1 MTQENRTLEAHD
13 LPTSPPAQETFL
25 LVQVDGQSRML
36 SLPEGT
42 TISVGR
48 SRASTVFVDDER
60 VSRQHATF
68 ERRGRDVFVVDLGSR
83 NGTQVASQ
91 RIEGERR
98 LHAGE
103 TVSIGPMLAVLAI
116 AIRPETAAASAPGD
130 ACVIANPAM
139 ARVYELCQ
147 KVAATP
153 LSVLVSGE
161 TGVGKERVAEAIHG
175 FSRRGDK
182 PFVRLHMA
190 ALPESLLES
199 ELFGHERGA
208 FSGADR
214 RHVGYFE
221 SASGGTL
228 FLDEI
233 GELPAATQTK
243 LLRALETKRVARLG
257 STAEIDVD
265 IRVVAATNRDLAA
278 ETRAGRFR
286 EDLFFR
292 LSAFRIHV
300 PPLRERRDEIQLLA
314 ALFAREMARSLD
326 VVTPAVAP
334 DALAALLRYA
344 WPGNVR
350 ELKHVIEAACVLAA
364 PGEIRLEHL
373 AEAVTE
379 RPGGEAPHAPA
390 GSSERDELVAALE
403 SNSGNQTKTALQ
415 LGISRRTLIYRMRK
429 YDIRAVKTI
438 E

>member
-1 MTQENRTLEAHD
+1 MTQENRTLDALD
-13 LPTSPPAQETFL
+13 FGASPPAQEVFL
-25 LVQVDGQSRML
+25 LVQVDGQSRTL
-36 SLPEGT
+36 SLPEGAAIT
-42 TISVGR
+42 VGR

-60 VSRQHATF
+60 VSRRHASF
-68 ERRGRDVFVVDLGSR
+68 ERRGADVVVVDLGSR
-83 NGTQVASQ
+83 NGTQVAGQ

-98 LHAGE
+98 LQAGE
-103 TVSIGPMLAVLAI
+103 TVTIGPMLAVLAI
-116 AIRPETAAASAPGD
+116 AVRPAPAALDGPGGD
-130 ACVIANPAM
+130 PCVIANPAM
-139 ARVYELCQ
+139 ARVYELCR
-147 KVAATP
+147 KVAGTP

-175 FSRRGDK
+175 FSPRAGR

-257 STAEIDVD
+257 STSEIEVD
-265 IRVVAATNRDLAA
+265 IRVVAATNRDLAG

-292 LSAFRIHV
+292 LSAFRIQV

-314 ALFAREMARSLD
+314 ALFAREMSRTLGVA
-326 VVTPAVAP
+326 TPALAP
-334 DALAALLRYA
+334 EALAVLLRYG

-350 ELKHVIEAACVLAA
+350 ELKHVIEAACVMAA
-364 PGEIRLEHL
+364 PGEIRPEHL
-373 AEAVTE
+373 AESVTE
-379 RPGGEAPHAPA
+379 AVPA
-390 GSSERDELVAALE
+390 SVPRVTGSSERDELVAALE
-403 SNSGNQTKTALQ
+403 ANAGNQTRAALQ

-429 YDIRAVKTI
+429 HDLRAVKTI

>member
-1 MTQENRTLEAHD
+1 MTQENKTLDALDFGAE
-13 LPTSPPAQETFL
+13 SPRQEVFL
-25 LVQVDGQSRML
+25 LVQVDGQSRTL
-36 SLPEGT
+36 ALPEGAAIT
-42 TISVGR
+42 VGR

-60 VSRQHATF
+60 VSRRHASF
-68 ERRGRDVFVVDLGSR
+68 DRRGSDVFVTDLGSR
-83 NGTQVASQ
+83 NGTQVAGV

-98 LHAGE
+98 LQAGE
-103 TVSIGPMLAVLAI
+103 TVAIGPMLAVLAL
-116 AIRPETAAASAPGD
+116 AVRPEPSASDPPRD
-130 ACVIANPAM
+130 PCVIANPDM
-139 ARVYELCQ
+139 ARVYELCR

-153 LSVLVSGE
+153 LSVLVTGE

-175 FSRRGDK
+175 FSRRADK

-228 FLDEI
+228 FLDEV
-233 GELPAATQTK
+233 GELPPATQTT
-243 LLRALETKRVARLG
+243 LLRARETRRVARLG
-257 STAEIDVD
+257 STTEIEVD

-326 VVTPAVAP
+326 VAAP
-334 DALAALLRYA
+334 VVSPEALATLLRHR

-364 PGEIRLEHL
+364 PGEIRPEHL
-373 AEAVTE
+373 AESVL
-379 RPGGEAPHAPA
+379 GGAAPEPPRPA
-390 GSSERDELVAALE
+390 GASSERDELVAALE
-403 SNSGNQTKTALQ
+403 ANEGNQTRTALQ